1 MAPSQPPPAVRFIGL
16 DVHKRSVTVGAVDA
30 HQTVVLRPR
39 RFSLA
44 AFEDW
49 AHKHL
54 TATDLV
60 ALEATTNAWYFVDL
74 LQPHVAAVSVAHP
87 AKLKHITAARVKND
101 ARDALKLAQLLA
113 ANLLPTVWVPPA
125 EVRELRALITH
136 RKRLVNQRTQ
146 ARNRLQSVLHRHNLV
161 PPAGKLFAPSHRA
174 WWDALTLSPSERLR
188 VRQDLALFDYV
199 EHLVADVEAEL
210 AQLSAMEP
218 WVTQMPF
225 LVQLPGFGGL
235 TAITVLA
242 AIGDVRRFATAKH
255 LVGYSGLGASVSDSG
270 DTHRSGKITK
280 EGRRELRAVLI
291 EAAWVAVEHH
301 PHWHMTFERLAARI
315 GKPKAIV
322 AIARKLLVAVW
333 YVLTHRQVDCHGD
346 VDAVARKLMNW
357 ATRYRL
363 ARRCGMKRGAFV
375 RWHLDQLGIGMDV
388 DSVLFA
394 SQRTPLPPSTR
405 LLAPP

>member
-1 MAPSQPPPAVRFIGL
+1 MASMQPLVRFIGL
-16 DVHKRSVTVGAVDA
+16 DVHKRSVTVAAVDA
-30 HQTVVLRPR
+30 QQTVVLRPR

-44 AFEDW
+44 TFEDW

-54 TATDLV
+54 LATDVV

-74 LQPHVAAVSVAHP
+74 LQPLVATVTVAHP
-87 AKLKHITAARVKND
+87 AKTKHITAARVKND
-101 ARDALKLAQLLA
+101 ARDAFKLAQLLA
-113 ANLLPTVWVPPA
+113 ANLLPTVWIPPA
-125 EVRELRALITH
+125 DVRELRALITH
-136 RKRLVNQRTQ
+136 RKRLVHQRTQ

-174 WWDALTLSPSERLR
+174 WWTALALSPSETLR
-188 VRQDLALFDYV
+188 VQQDLALLDYV
-199 EHLVADVEAEL
+199 EHLVNEVEAEL
-210 AQLSAMEP
+210 ARLSATAP

-225 LVQLPGFGGL
+225 VVQLPGFGGL

-242 AIGDVRRFATAKH
+242 AIGDITRFPSAKK
-255 LVGYSGLGASVSDSG
+255 LVGYSGLGTWIADSG
-270 DTHRSGKITK
+270 DTHRSGRITK
-280 EGRRELRAVLI
+280 EGRRELRAVVI

-301 PHWHMTFERLAARI
+301 PHWQAQFARLAVRI

-333 YVLTHRQVDCHGD
+333 YVLTHRQVDCHAD

-363 ARRCGMKRGAFV
+363 ARRCGMRRGAFV
-375 RWHLDQLGIGMDV
+375 RRQLDQLGIGMDL

-394 SQRTPLPPSTR
+394 SHRTPLPPSGH